1 MTGNYTKQV
10 ELLLDVL
17 PMVAQES
24 CFALHGGTA
33 INLFVRN
40 MPRLSVDIDL
50 TYCVV
55 EERSASLFLIN
66 EALERLQTKIEKVLG
81 LFVQHQQDK
90 YKLTVSNQKAQIKIE
105 VNPVGRGVISGTQKM
120 VLCDK
125 AQEQFDRFVE
135 LRVVSTGQLYGGK
148 ICAALDRQHPRDL
161 FDIKYLFLNDGFTE
175 EIKKGFLYNL
185 LSSSSPIHELLL
197 PHLFDQRETFENQFD
212 GMSLEPFT
220 YADFENT
227 RQLLLDIIQEKLTIQ
242 DRKFLL
248 SVKNLD
254 PDWSIYDFKEFPSIK
269 WKLQN
274 LEKLSLDNPTKYLEQ
289 TEQLKRK
296 LDI

>member
-1 MTGNYTKQV
+1 
-10 ELLLDVL
+10 
-17 PMVAQES
+17 
-24 CFALHGGTA
+24 
-33 INLFVRN
+33 
-40 MPRLSVDIDL
+40 
-50 TYCVV
+50 
-55 EERSASLFLIN
+55 
-66 EALERLQTKIEKVLG
+66 
-81 LFVQHQQDK
+81 
-90 YKLTVSNQKAQIKIE
+90 
-105 VNPVGRGVISGTQKM
+105 
-120 VLCDK
+120 
-125 AQEQFDRFVE
+125 
-135 LRVVSTGQLYGGK
+135 
-148 ICAALDRQHPRDL
+148 
-161 FDIKYLFLNDGFTE
+161 
-175 EIKKGFLYNL
+175 
-185 LSSSSPIHELLL
+185 
-197 PHLFDQRETFENQFD
+197 LFDQRETFENQFD

-227 RQLLLDIIQEKLTIQ
+227 RQLLLDVIQEKLTIQ